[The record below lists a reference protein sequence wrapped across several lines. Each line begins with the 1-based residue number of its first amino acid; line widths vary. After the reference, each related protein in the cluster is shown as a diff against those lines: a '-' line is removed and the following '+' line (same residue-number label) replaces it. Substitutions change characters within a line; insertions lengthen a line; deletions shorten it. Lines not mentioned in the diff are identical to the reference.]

1 MIVQGNRE
9 RGKAHMLPEMSNK
22 DVDIRTVAEKVLEDD
37 SLLSELLGGLKS
49 KEETLR
55 YNCSK
60 VLTLISQEHGEFLYP
75 KWDYF
80 VEFLNSNN
88 TYWKISAILIIANLT
103 RIDTDNKF
111 EKIFD
116 RYYQLLDD
124 RSMITA
130 IYAASNSGKIVKAKP
145 ALETKITSTLLNI
158 DKTHHSSDRRDLIKA
173 GIIEAFSEYFEETKE
188 KDKITEF
195 VKQQLKSSSPK
206 ARKIAGKFLKEQRLN
221 PQSR

>member
-88 TYWKISAILIIANLT
+88 IYW
-103 RIDTDNKF
+103 
-111 EKIFD
+111 
-116 RYYQLLDD
+116 
-124 RSMITA
+124 
-130 IYAASNSGKIVKAKP
+130 
-145 ALETKITSTLLNI
+145 
-158 DKTHHSSDRRDLIKA
+158 
-173 GIIEAFSEYFEETKE
+173 
-188 KDKITEF
+188 
-195 VKQQLKSSSPK
+195 
-206 ARKIAGKFLKEQRLN
+206 
-221 PQSR
+221 